1 MNFFLFKI
9 IDVIVG
15 NAVFISDH
23 RFAERFLNFREFV
36 SEGNR
41 NNWLIAYEMEYN
53 FEIKIVNKKHP
64 KHKQIIKLINISIE
78 HGIEKKWESLY
89 RHGILMLF
97 YLFKHLAE
105 ENVLEALRNE
115 IDKKRKQITFDELSN
130 VFLAFLLTFPIS
142 IIVFVL
148 ELITYKLKHREC
160 SS

>member
-1 MNFFLFKI
+1 
-9 IDVIVG
+9 
-15 NAVFISDH
+15 
-23 RFAERFLNFREFV
+23 
-36 SEGNR
+36 
-41 NNWLIAYEMEYN
+41 
-53 FEIKIVNKKHP
+53 
-64 KHKQIIKLINISIE
+64 
-78 HGIEKKWESLY
+78 
-89 RHGILMLF
+89 MLF

-105 ENVLEALRNE
+105 ENVLEALTNE